1 MHHDAPHARSF
12 FSRDAY
18 AWIHEET
25 TDSSLLWNLQSAWS
39 SPPRP
44 SDAGKCR
51 APSQVIL
58 AGTQAKQMY
67 KPDRAATDSFYP
79 HCASLSR
86 CQAETRG
93 LASSTNSVLRF
104 AVLPRAHQSL
114 SELSTLSNKT
124 MAFSESLRRLFSRV
138 RCFCHSSCCRRWPAS
153 TSRGKEVVCDT

>member
-1 MHHDAPHARSF
+1 MMLPMHEAF
-12 FSRDAY
+12 FLAMPMPGSTRKQRIPRCFGICSRREA
-18 AWIHEET
+18 HH
-25 TDSSLLWNLQSAWS
+25 LVLQTLE
-39 SPPRP
+39 
-44 SDAGKCR
+44 KCR

-67 KPDRAATDSFYP
+67 KPDRVYP

-86 CQAETRG
+86 CHAETRG

-153 TSRGKEVVCDT
+153 TSRGKEVVSDT